1 MWRRTRRER
10 QGVISHTA
18 THPHTRPAR
27 INPLHPRPSQV
38 CFWRKATGSTHY
50 AFVLLTPTCFCFA
63 LCYRKTS
70 PSPGF
75 VIKPKRYSLSVD
87 TPHTTLAMN
96 LCRLCTSLS
105 LSPATSHAPVR
116 FPLWSTFHLSSN
128 QCSWKLFSDKLKQS
142 TKWCGWGRGGVGNC
156 TCSNALLSKCACEN
170 TILRN

>member
-18 THPHTRPAR
+18 THPPTRPAR

-38 CFWRKATGSTHY
+38 CFWLKATGSTHY

-75 VIKPKRYSLSVD
+75 VIKPKRYSLCVD
-87 TPHTTLAMN
+87 TPPTTLAMN
-96 LCRLCTSLS
+96 LCRLFISPSLS
-105 LSPATSHAPVR
+105 LPPPHMHPCVFLCDLHLIFPATNVHEIV
-116 FPLWSTFHLSSN
+116 L
-128 QCSWKLFSDKLKQS
+128 C
-142 TKWCGWGRGGVGNC
+142 VC
-156 TCSNALLSKCACEN
+156 TN
-170 TILRN
+170 